1 MDNKKIKFLILAAGK
16 GTRMDGD
23 LPKVLAP
30 LGGKP
35 MIKHLLET
43 ISKVYD
49 GKPIVI
55 VGYKAELIKAE
66 LGDSCIYALQKEQL
80 GTGHAVFSAK
90 EYCEDADEI
99 IVLSGDQPFVKAE
112 TIKKTL
118 EKHKNSK
125 AKITFTTTEVP
136 DFLDWRKYFI
146 PLGRILRKNGPARS
160 PESSGAGGE
169 ITGIREYKDA
179 NDEEKK
185 ITEINA
191 ACCYVFDAKWLWE
204 NIPKIKNN
212 NAKKE
217 FYLTDLFYIAYDEK
231 EKIETIKI
239 NPDESMGA
247 NSKEDL
253 EMLQKFVA

>member
-16 GTRMDGD
+16 GTRMNSD

-35 MIKHLLET
+35 MIKHLIET

-49 GKPIVI
+49 DKPIII
-55 VGYKAELIKAE
+55 VGYKAELVKAE

-90 EYCEDADEI
+90 DYCEDAEEI
-99 IVLSGDQPFVKAE
+99 VVLSGDQPFVKAE
-112 TIKKTL
+112 TIKKTI
-118 EKHKNSK
+118 EKHESSK
-125 AKITFTTTEVP
+125 AKITFTTTEIP

-146 PLGRILRKNGPARS
+146 PLGRILREN
-160 PESSGAGGE
+160 EE
-169 ITGIREYKDA
+169 VVGIREYKDA
-179 NDEEKK
+179 SEEEKEIK
-185 ITEINA
+185 EINT

-212 NAKKE
+212 NAKNE
-217 FYLTDLFYIAYDEK
+217 FYITDLFYIASEEK
-231 EKIETIKI
+231 ENIETVKMS
-239 NPDESMGA
+239 PEESMGA

-253 EMLQKFVA
+253 EILQKFTA